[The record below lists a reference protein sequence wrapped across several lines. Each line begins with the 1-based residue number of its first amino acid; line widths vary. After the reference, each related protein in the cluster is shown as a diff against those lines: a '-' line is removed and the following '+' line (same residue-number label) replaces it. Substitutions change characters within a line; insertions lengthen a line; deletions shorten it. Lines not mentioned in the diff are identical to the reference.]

1 MARLAQAFETK
12 NSDVKQ
18 KAADSKAEQ
27 KITALEA
34 KIVRKDEVLGELME
48 EHIKLKKSLGT

>member
-18 KAADSKAEQ
+18 KAGDSKAEQ

-34 KIVRKDEVLGELME
+34 KIARKDEVLGELME
-48 EHIKLKKSLGT
+48 EHIKLKKVLG